1 MSAPSHD
8 TQTAITLTAAP
19 LTAEGFA
26 PYGDVIESSG
36 QSNPINQGKGWR
48 YPELAGVDVTADQG
62 YATISRVACIPE
74 ATPVPLRV
82 LERHPLGSQAFIPV
96 DGQRYLVVVA
106 PAGEPPS
113 LDSLRAFVADCH
125 QGINYHRGVW
135 HHPMIALDT
144 ACEFVEVHRAGPG
157 DNCDEVEIEARA
169 TVCLPDSESENR
181 P

>member
-1 MSAPSHD
+1 MSAQSHD
-8 TQTAITLTAAP
+8 RATATTLTAVP

-26 PYGDVIESSG
+26 PYGDVIESAG
-36 QSNPINQGKGWR
+36 PSNPINQGKGWR
-48 YPELAGVDVTADQG
+48 YPELASVDVTADHG
-62 YATISRVACIPE
+62 HATISRVACVPE

-113 LDSLRAFVADCH
+113 LDALRAFVADSH

-135 HHPMIALDT
+135 HHPMIALDS
-144 ACEFVEVHRAGPG
+144 ACDFLEVHRAGPG
-157 DNCDEVEIEARA
+157 ANCDEVDIDADMVV
-169 TVCLPDSESENR
+169 TLPDTSTVGDT
-181 P
+181 